1 MEIRREVKVGAVALV
16 TVIIVYISL
25 NYLKGNQLFERGR
38 TYYALYDDVEGLTA
52 DSKVLLNG
60 LRVGRV
66 KDVNFMSGKHGKLLV
81 TFVVFNDLIEIPENT
96 IAEIASSDFFGSRAI
111 YLYPGES
118 SDLVNE
124 GDTLKSRIKGDM
136 LTELS
141 KRFQPIEKEGVN
153 LLSSFDSALVVFTAA
168 ANSIRNTSESVNGLI
183 VDEKSKID
191 ELLDNLIAITGSL
204 KENNDELS
212 NILTNFSDISDT
224 LAQAQIAETLENL
237 QKTTE
242 DLSETLIK
250 INEGEGTLGLLVN
263 DSTLYRNLEKASKDL
278 DHLILDVKENP
289 GRYVRVSVFG
299 KSNTR

>member
-1 MEIRREVKVGAVALV
+1 
-16 TVIIVYISL
+16 
-25 NYLKGNQLFERGR
+25 
-38 TYYALYDDVEGLTA
+38 
-52 DSKVLLNG
+52 
-60 LRVGRV
+60 
-66 KDVNFMSGKHGKLLV
+66 
-81 TFVVFNDLIEIPENT
+81 
-96 IAEIASSDFFGSRAI
+96 
-111 YLYPGES
+111 
-118 SDLVNE
+118 
-124 GDTLKSRIKGDM
+124 
-136 LTELS
+136 
-141 KRFQPIEKEGVN
+141 
-153 LLSSFDSALVVFTAA
+153 
-168 ANSIRNTSESVNGLI
+168 
-183 VDEKSKID
+183 
-191 ELLDNLIAITGSL
+191 LLDNLIAITGSL

-299 KSNTR
+299 KK

>member
-25 NYLKGNQLFERGR
+25 NYLKGNQRLERGR

-299 KSNTR
+299 KK

>member
-1 MEIRREVKVGAVALV
+1 MKIRREVKVGAVALI

-38 TYYALYDDVEGLTA
+38 TYYALYEDVEGLTA

-66 KDVNFMSGKHGKLLV
+66 KDVNFLPGKHGELLV
-81 TFVVFNDLIEIPENT
+81 TFVVFNELLEIPENT
-96 IAEIASSDFFGSRAI
+96 VAEIASSDLFGSRAI

-118 SDLVNE
+118 SRIAEE
-124 GDTLKSRIKGDM
+124 GDTLESRIKGDM

-141 KRFQPIEKEGVN
+141 KKFQPIEKEGVN
-153 LLSSFDSALVVFTAA
+153 LISSFDSALVVFTAA

-183 VDEKSKID
+183 TNEKSKID
-191 ELLDNLIAITGSL
+191 ELLENLIAITGAL
-204 KENNDELS
+204 KANNDELS
-212 NILTNFSDISDT
+212 NILSNFSDISDT
-224 LAQAQIAETLENL
+224 LAQAEIAQTLENL
-237 QKTTE
+237 NRSTE
-242 DLSETLIK
+242 DLSETLHK
-250 INEGEGTLGLLVN
+250 INQGEGTLGLLVN
-263 DSTLYRNLEKASKDL
+263 DSTLYHNLEQATRDL

-299 KSNTR
+299 KK

>member
-299 KSNTR
+299 KK

>member
-204 KENNDELS
+204 KENNDEPS

-299 KSNTR
+299 KK